1 MDPWHLG
8 KVYCIK
14 FKRKYCPCA
23 QIYMKVFFISLTVL
37 SSQVFSLCLSKSM
50 LSVEVD
56 NSLQDLQIQNIIYQ
70 PNSVIAELFKTIAC
84 FLAWFQ
90 NIGRFFFSGIMFPS
104 YKFGQRQEW

>member
-56 NSLQDLQIQNIIYQ
+56 NSLQDLQILNIIYQ